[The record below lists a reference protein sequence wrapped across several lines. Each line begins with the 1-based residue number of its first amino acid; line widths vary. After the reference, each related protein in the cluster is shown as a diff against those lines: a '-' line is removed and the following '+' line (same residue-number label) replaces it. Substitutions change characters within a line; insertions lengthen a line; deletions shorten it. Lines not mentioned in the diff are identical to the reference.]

1 MCDRDSYVI
10 IMSRIFISNYDHFG
24 GIFMLTVL
32 GVILLVFSLFL
43 IISVLM
49 QHGKAKNIS
58 GAIAGGAETFFGKTK
73 GSTIDKMLSKIT
85 TVVAIIFVIIVVIV
99 YIMQDTA
106 VEEYKDF
113 QDAISNT
120 PAVTD
125 TVDSTADTAEGT
137 AAVSDTE
144 AAE

>member
-1 MCDRDSYVI
+1 
-10 IMSRIFISNYDHFG
+10 
-24 GIFMLTVL
+24 MLTVL
-32 GVILLVFSLFL
+32 GVILLVFALFL

-85 TVVAIIFVIIVVIV
+85 TVVAIIFVVIVIVV

-106 VEEYKDF
+106 VEEYKSF
-113 QDAISNT
+113 EDALNT
-120 PAVTD
+120 PTVTD
-125 TVDSTADTAEGT
+125 TVDTTADTAAEGAT
-137 AAVSDTE
+137 EAVTE
-144 AAE
+144 AATEPAE

>member
-1 MCDRDSYVI
+1 
-10 IMSRIFISNYDHFG
+10 
-24 GIFMLTVL
+24 MLTVL
-32 GVILLVFSLFL
+32 GVILLVFALFL
-43 IISVLM
+43 IVSVLM

-85 TVVAIIFVIIVVIV
+85 TVIAIIFVIIVVVV

-106 VEEYKDF
+106 VEDYKSF
-113 QDAISNT
+113 EDALNT
-120 PAVTD
+120 PTVSD
-125 TVDSTADTAEGT
+125 TVDTTADTTADTA
-137 AAVSDTE
+137 ADAVTEAETE

>member
-1 MCDRDSYVI
+1 
-10 IMSRIFISNYDHFG
+10 
-24 GIFMLTVL
+24 MLTVL
-32 GVILLVFSLFL
+32 GVILLVFALFL
-43 IISVLM
+43 IVSVLM

-73 GSTIDKMLSKIT
+73 GSTIDKMLSKVT
-85 TVVAIIFVIIVVIV
+85 TVVAIIFVIIVIVV

-106 VEEYKDF
+106 VEEYKNFDE
-113 QDAISNT
+113 AIKA

-125 TVDSTADTAEGT
+125 TVDTAADTAAEEVT
-137 AAVSDTE
+137 EAVTE

>member
-1 MCDRDSYVI
+1 
-10 IMSRIFISNYDHFG
+10 
-24 GIFMLTVL
+24 MLTVL

-85 TVVAIIFVIIVVIV
+85 TVVAIIFVIIVVVV

-125 TVDSTADTAEGT
+125 TVDTTADTAEGT
-137 AAVSDTE
+137 AAVSDTA

>member
-1 MCDRDSYVI
+1 
-10 IMSRIFISNYDHFG
+10 
-24 GIFMLTVL
+24 MLTVL

-73 GSTIDKMLSKIT
+73 GSTIDKMLSKVT
-85 TVVAIIFVIIVVIV
+85 TVVAIIFVIIVIVV

-106 VEEYKDF
+106 VEEYMNFDE
-113 QDAISNT
+113 ALNT
-120 PAVTD
+120 PTVTD
-125 TVDSTADTAEGT
+125 TVDTAADTAAEEVT
-137 AAVSDTE
+137 EAVTE